1 MRARRAALLL
11 AVIGVVAPRAE
22 ATVEMQVAAKK
33 LGYPVGNC
41 LYCHAHSHSVEV
53 MKEKAKALGVSDG
66 NCLACH
72 GANIPAKLNER
83 GHWLRGGED
92 SARREGLRHGV
103 AARLQGA
110 GARERQAG
118 RQDAAAPLKRRR
130 RWL

>member
-41 LYCHAHSHSVEV
+41 LYCHAHTHSVDV
-53 MKEKAKALGVSDG
+53 MKEKAKALGVSEG

-72 GANIPAKLNER
+72 GANIPAKLNDR
-83 GHWLRGGED
+83 G
-92 SARREGLRHGV
+92 
-103 AARLQGA
+103 
-110 GARERQAG
+110 
-118 RQDAAAPLKRRR
+118 
-130 RWL
+130 RWLVAEKTKRGAKACDMTWLHEYREPTPAPAHTSAKAPHSN